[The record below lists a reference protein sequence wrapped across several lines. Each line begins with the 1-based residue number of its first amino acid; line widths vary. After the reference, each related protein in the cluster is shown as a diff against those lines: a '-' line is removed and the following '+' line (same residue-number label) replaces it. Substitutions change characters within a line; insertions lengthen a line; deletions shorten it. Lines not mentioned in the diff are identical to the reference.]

1 MSLFHERIK
10 FLRVEKKL
18 TQKQMAEM
26 VETTERAYQYY
37 ESGTR
42 EPNVETLI
50 KISNLFSVSTDY
62 LLGCSDDPTRR

>member
-1 MSLFHERIK
+1 MSLFHKRIK
-10 FLRVEKKL
+10 ALRLEKKL

-50 KISNLFSVSTDY
+50 KISNLFGISTDF
-62 LLGCSDDPTRR
+62 LLGCSDDPTRH